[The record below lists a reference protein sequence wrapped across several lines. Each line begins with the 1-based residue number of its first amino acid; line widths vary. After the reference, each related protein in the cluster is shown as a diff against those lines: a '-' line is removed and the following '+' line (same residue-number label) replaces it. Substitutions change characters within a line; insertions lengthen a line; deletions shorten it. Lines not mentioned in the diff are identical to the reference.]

1 MPSPFDSQ
9 YNAVRARITYYANK
23 YGIDPDIAIWQ
34 LWQENRFR
42 STGCSGAGAC
52 GIAQFIPATAAR
64 FGVNRNDI
72 ESSLDGW
79 GRYMRWLLDRSYI
92 NGDIRLAL
100 GGYNAGE
107 GRIQQY
113 RGLPPFKETQN
124 YVATIIRNAGGRA
137 ASSVSSAISPY
148 IPEPLSFSAFG
159 QISYGAIAIGVLAVL
174 VLLDD

>member
-1 MPSPFDSQ
+1 MAAASPFDPQ
-9 YNAVRARITYYANK
+9 YAAIRSRITYYANLW
-23 YGIDPDIAIWQ
+23 GIDPVIGIWQ
-34 LWQENRFR
+34 LWQENKFR

-72 ESSLDGW
+72 ESSLNGW
-79 GRYMRWLLDRSYI
+79 GKYMAWLLRQPYI

-113 RGLPPFKETQN
+113 KGLPPFSETQN
-124 YVATIIRNAGGRA
+124 YVQTIMTNAAAGGGNTFTG
-137 ASSVSSAISPY
+137 SLGNVSTPVMM
-148 IPEPLSFSAFG
+148 L
-159 QISYGAIAIGVLAVL
+159 GALAL
-174 VLLDD
+174 VILVTD